1 MSSENPNIIIDNNKL
16 LLTLILEDNEDG
28 TMSITSNYKYLNG
41 SANFINVYSEFLPII
56 DGESAHKLNPNT
68 VDRTLYPLI
77 ISIMTVI
84 FIIVGRIIKIRKF
97 NKI

>member
-1 MSSENPNIIIDNNKL
+1 MSSENPNIIIDNKKL

-56 DGESAHKLNPNT
+56 DGESAHNLNPNT

-77 ISIMTVI
+77 ISVMTVI